1 MKTIFN
7 TKLRSMRDISF
18 LTLFILSIMF
28 AMIFCVIYK
37 SEFLLQT
44 DVLARDSLSLVK
56 TYGGDKGSLFLY
68 VLNERI
74 WMIPLLFLL
83 STTYLCGATVYAVI
97 VWYGI
102 SLGMVWSVALLRYGM
117 KGIWFLIFSGFPQY
131 IFYIPALLIAL
142 KLSCKIRIPDKRFL
156 VQFLVL
162 ECLVVMGVFFEAFVN
177 TIFIHK
183 IIKLFIGV

>member
-1 MKTIFN
+1 MQISFN
-7 TKLRSMRDISF
+7 TKLRSMREISF
-18 LTLFILSIMF
+18 LTLFILSIVF

-56 TYGGDKGSLFLY
+56 TYGSDKGSLFLY

-74 WMIPLLFLL
+74 WLIPFLFLL
-83 STTYLCGATVYAVI
+83 STTYLCSAAVYGV
-97 VWYGI
+97 VMWYGL
-102 SLGMVWSVALLRYGM
+102 SLGMVWSIALLRYGM
-117 KGIWFLIFSGFPQY
+117 KGIWVLIFSGLPQY
-131 IFYIPALLIAL
+131 IFYIPALLITF
-142 KLSCKIRIPDKRFL
+142 KISCKIRIPDKRFFL
-156 VQFLVL
+156 QFLVL
-162 ECLVVMGVFFEAFVN
+162 ESLVFVGAFFETFVN

>member
-1 MKTIFN
+1 VKTIFN
-7 TKLRSMRDISF
+7 TKLRSMSDISF